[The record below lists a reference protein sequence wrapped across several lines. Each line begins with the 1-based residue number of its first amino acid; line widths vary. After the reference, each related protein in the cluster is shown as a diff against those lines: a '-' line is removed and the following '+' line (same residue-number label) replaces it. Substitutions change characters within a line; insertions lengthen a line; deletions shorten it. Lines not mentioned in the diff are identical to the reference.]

1 MGILE
6 SKHEKSSGPVQIRR
20 EEFDSAIKFAN
31 SKPYEMRM
39 EELVQLIYT
48 YCCFVFE
55 ESSSLALFKFSDMN
69 LALTKG
75 LEPGCSAKT
84 IAERQDFFTDLRDH
98 LRSRFDGII
107 GSVESTEDPLLFEI
121 EGRISIRPSDHR
133 FLKKFITDDRPF
145 PMDETLDLV
154 LEKRKVDTKLFYII
168 DDLEL
173 DPARLKNCPK
183 CGTYFYQQTRRE
195 KTYCSQRCAGA
206 VRQKMYEERK
216 RKQ

>member
-1 MGILE
+1 M
-6 SKHEKSSGPVQIRR
+6 SEKSEGPIKMRR
-20 EEFDSAIKFAN
+20 DEFDSAIKFAN

-84 IAERQDFFTDLRDH
+84 IAERQDFFIDLRDH
-98 LRSRFDGII
+98 LRLRFDGII

-121 EGRISIRPSDHR
+121 EVRISIRASEHR
-133 FLKKFITDDRPF
+133 FVKKFITDERPF
-145 PMDETLDLV
+145 PMGETLDLV

>member
-1 MGILE
+1 LE
-6 SKHEKSSGPVQIRR
+6 NRPAKSRVRIQIRR
-20 EEFDSAIKFAN
+20 DEFDSAIKFAN
-31 SKPYEMRM
+31 SNPHEMSV

-55 ESSSLALFKFSDMN
+55 EGSSLIHFKFSDMN
-69 LALTKG
+69 LTLSKG
-75 LEPGCSAKT
+75 LKPGCSTKT
-84 IAERQDFFTDLRDH
+84 VAERQAFFTDLRDH

-107 GSVESTEDPLLFEI
+107 GSVESTEDELLFEI
-121 EGRISIRPSDHR
+121 VGRISIRASEHR
-133 FLKKFITDDRPF
+133 FVKKFITDDRPF

-206 VRQKMYEERK
+206 VRQRMYEQRK
-216 RKQ
+216 SNQ